1 MAPTVR
7 LSILL
12 LGLNFLLSC
21 SYRGLEEN
29 AAGPAVQGQM
39 APNFSFSD
47 QFGRKLSLTEFRG
60 KVVLI
65 NFWATWCP
73 PCRDEIPSMESLQR
87 QMDKN
92 EFAILALSVDDSWDQ
107 VNQFK
112 NQSGFD
118 LPVYADF
125 EKKISSLYGTFKYPE
140 TYVLDREGIVAL
152 KIIGPT
158 DWTAPELLAFLRKLT
173 TETRS

>member
-12 LGLNFLLSC
+12 LGLSFFLSC
-21 SYRGLEEN
+21 SSPGLEEN
-29 AAGPAVQGQM
+29 AGGPAVQGQV
-39 APNFSFSD
+39 APNFSFNDRS
-47 QFGRKLSLTEFRG
+47 GKRLSLADFRG

-73 PCRDEIPSMESLQR
+73 PCRDEMPSMQSLQR
-87 QMDKN
+87 QMDRN

-107 VNQFK
+107 VNQFI
-112 NQSGFD
+112 NQSGLD

-125 EKKISSLYGTFKYPE
+125 DKKISSLYGTFKFPE
-140 TYVLDREGIVAL
+140 TYVLDREGILAL
-152 KIIGPT
+152 KVIGPT
-158 DWTAPELLAFLRKLT
+158 DWAAPEMLSFLRKLT
-173 TETRS
+173 SETSS

>member
-12 LGLNFLLSC
+12 LGLAFFLSC
-21 SYRGLEEN
+21 SSPGLQEN
-29 AAGPAVQGQM
+29 ARDPAVQGQM
-39 APNFSFSD
+39 APNFSFND
-47 QFGRKLSLTEFRG
+47 QSGRRLSLSDFRG

-73 PCRDEIPSMESLQR
+73 PCRDEMPSMESLQR

-107 VNQFK
+107 VNQFM

-125 EKKISSLYGTFKYPE
+125 DKKISSLYGTFKFPE
-140 TYVLDREGIVAL
+140 TYVLDREGILAL
-152 KIIGPT
+152 KVIGPT
-158 DWTAPELLAFLRKLT
+158 DWTAPEMLSFLRKLT
-173 TETRS
+173 S